1 MSPFFNAYQKSE
13 YNNSDKK
20 GRMMLENFSNY
31 EKSMV
36 IELYERVIGT
46 EHSFKIDYIKN
57 MIKLK
62 KKKRL
67 FSMTTEEI
75 INYFAFKTFSERKTI
90 YFYGVYL
97 ILSLNEQ
104 TTTQFVLLEQMRN
117 GYLISQ
123 NNKREL
129 YKLAYDKIDFEKRV
143 ELTLK

>member
-1 MSPFFNAYQKSE
+1 
-13 YNNSDKK
+13 
-20 GRMMLENFSNY
+20 
-31 EKSMV
+31 
-36 IELYERVIGT
+36 
-46 EHSFKIDYIKN
+46 
-57 MIKLK
+57 
-62 KKKRL
+62 
-67 FSMTTEEI
+67 MTTEEI

>member
-1 MSPFFNAYQKSE
+1 
-13 YNNSDKK
+13 
-20 GRMMLENFSNY
+20 MMLENFSNY